1 MTYLPCF
8 YLTPTIRVT
17 PITAQYPLFDHT
29 SDALKSH
36 TPYLE
41 SLHTLISPQSFP
53 GHASLPTHSKSLS
66 QKCTQ
71 HPPPFCFPSVLP
83 NSFARGPSLEPYH
96 YLLPLY
102 AWTAVCG
109 SENPNLEAWFC
120 CPLLVSAGQDLQQLD
135 QLVLVHG
142 QPSLSHSPGIPLSSL
157 ILPYLTHSRQ
167 PCLLL
172 YQTCN
177 SSTSHLLHQSTS
189 LLLKPA

>member
-1 MTYLPCF
+1 MVILLRLVEAFKVWPAVLPSTSF
-8 YLTPTIRVT
+8 PTMILGEVSIEDKTKIPPPVQSLDLSNDLPSLYLTPTIRVT

-83 NSFARGPSLEPYH
+83 NSFACGPSLEPR
-96 YLLPLY
+96 
-102 AWTAVCG
+102 
-109 SENPNLEAWFC
+109 
-120 CPLLVSAGQDLQQLD
+120 
-135 QLVLVHG
+135 
-142 QPSLSHSPGIPLSSL
+142 SLSASFV
-157 ILPYLTHSRQ
+157 
-167 PCLLL
+167 CLDCSVWLRK
-172 YQTCN
+172 
-177 SSTSHLLHQSTS
+177 S
-189 LLLKPA
+189 

>member
-1 MTYLPCF
+1 MLP
-8 YLTPTIRVT
+8 
-17 PITAQYPLFDHT
+17 
-29 SDALKSH
+29 
-36 TPYLE
+36 
-41 SLHTLISPQSFP
+41 SLHIPNHSLKNALNTLHPFASFQFCLIHLHV
-53 GHASLPTHSKSLS
+53 GLARSLD
-66 QKCTQ
+66 
-71 HPPPFCFPSVLP
+71 
-83 NSFARGPSLEPYH
+83 H

-109 SENPNLEAWFC
+109 SENPNLEAWFY

-157 ILPYLTHSRQ
+157 ILPCLTHSRQ

-172 YQTCN
+172 YRTCN